1 MDLEHDINGTN
12 PIFGY
17 PQGSPSVV
25 GKRCSIR
32 RCVLHVTGDL
42 RAPVNEELR
51 RSVHALVRRG
61 ERIIELDL
69 SRVSRIDAAG
79 IGELVRVYNM
89 AAAVHRAVRITHA
102 TAWVQQILDLVG
114 LFHILS

>member
-1 MDLEHDINGTN
+1 
-12 PIFGY
+12 
-17 PQGSPSVV
+17 
-25 GKRCSIR
+25 
-32 RCVLHVTGDL
+32 VLHVTGDL